1 MEDTKKVVLD
11 RAVKLLNALKLPYVI
26 VLDDGEKISQGGLD
40 VVEKKI
46 RTRRPSTAPLGTYT
60 NFLRDKGMQEMEI
73 GDVLVLE
80 CGDISAESVRSTSGS
95 LSNKWWGSGTI
106 VTTIKDNTL
115 EMMRVG

>member
-1 MEDTKKVVLD
+1 
-11 RAVKLLNALKLPYVI
+11 
-26 VLDDGEKISQGGLD
+26 
-40 VVEKKI
+40 
-46 RTRRPSTAPLGTYT
+46 
-60 NFLRDKGMQEMEI
+60 MEI

-95 LSNKWWGSGTI
+95 LSNKWWGVGTI